1 MVQYPEKKKNG
12 RENVNAKKIKR
23 QRASIRCAILKRKR
37 NRERE
42 SSMLSKTDRTRE
54 KEKKQEGIALLSGI
68 FRRIRDGIVACPVPM
83 QS

>member
-42 SSMLSKTDRTRE
+42 FDVIQDRSGSRKRE
-54 KEKKQEGIALLSGI
+54 EARGN
-68 FRRIRDGIVACPVPM
+68 RIIIGDI
-83 QS
+83 

>member
-1 MVQYPEKKKNG
+1 MRDFEKKK
-12 RENVNAKKIKR
+12 KR
-23 QRASIRCAILKRKR
+23 D
-37 NRERE
+37 RERE
-42 SSMLSKTDRTRE
+42 RELSKTDRARE

>member
-23 QRASIRCAILKRKR
+23 QRASCAILKRKR
-37 NRERE
+37 NERE
-42 SSMLSKTDRTRE
+42 SSMLSKTDRARE

>member
-23 QRASIRCAILKRKR
+23 QRASCAILKRKR

-42 SSMLSKTDRTRE
+42 SSMLFKTDRARE